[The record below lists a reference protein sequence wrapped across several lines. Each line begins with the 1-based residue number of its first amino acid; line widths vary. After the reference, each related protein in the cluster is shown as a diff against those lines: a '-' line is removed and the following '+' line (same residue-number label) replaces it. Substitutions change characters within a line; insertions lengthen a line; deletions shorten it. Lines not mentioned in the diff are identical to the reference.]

1 MDNNNK
7 FFTDKF
13 LNKAL
18 KVLGVV
24 ILFLGA
30 LFMAG
35 QFSDILLKLWNAI
48 SSALVPFALAWLI
61 SLVVYPAVKMFE
73 RRGVG
78 PRWLS
83 VTIVY
88 LIIAV
93 ILYFSFYFLIPAIG
107 DQVREFFATDYP
119 ELVTYFQSDF
129 RDEFILGTDIFDQI
143 SAFLDDSSIIE
154 NTVSGFVDGITSN
167 LGSGLVGL
175 ITIVMILP
183 ILLIYYL
190 LDYELINDSLRSIIP
205 TRHAKD
211 ASDLGNRMNQTVG
224 AYIRGQLLLMIAI
237 GLAATVAYRFAQLPY
252 FFVFGLIVGLTNIIP
267 YFGAII
273 ALVPVLIYTII
284 AKDAPNP
291 FIILAINIGL
301 QFLEG
306 NFFQPVIMGKQLEMH
321 PLIIIGSILFF
332 GSLFGTLGVV
342 FAAPLAATIRV
353 LINFYNEKRTQQR
366 EKELAQQKA

>member
-7 FFTDKF
+7 FLTDNF

-18 KVLGVV
+18 KVLGV
-24 ILFLGA
+24 ILLA
-30 LFMAG
+30 LAVFFMASL
-35 QFSDILLKLWNAI
+35 FSDLFGKIWGAI
-48 SSALVPFALAWLI
+48 RSVLVPFALAWLI
-61 SLVVYPAVKMFE
+61 SLVVYPLIKVFE

-93 ILYFSFYFLIPAIG
+93 ILYLVVIYGAPYLTGQI
-107 DQVREFFATDYP
+107 RTFFEVDYP
-119 ELVTYFQSDF
+119 NLVTYFQNDF
-129 RDEFILGTDIFDQI
+129 RDEFILGSDIYDSI
-143 SAFLDDSSIIE
+143 VAFLNESTIIE
-154 NTVSGFVDGITSN
+154 DTVSGIVDGFTSTI
-167 LGSGLVGL
+167 GSTLVGMV
-175 ITIVMILP
+175 TIVMILP

-190 LDYELINDSLRSIIP
+190 LDYEVINDNVRSLIP
-205 TRHAKD
+205 SKHAKD
-211 ASDLGNRMNQTVG
+211 ASDLGNRLNKTVG
-224 AYIRGQLLLMIAI
+224 AYIRGQLGLMFAI
-237 GLAATVAYRFAQLPY
+237 GLAATIAYRFAGLEY
-252 FFVFGLIVGLTNIIP
+252 FFVFGLIVGITNIIP

-284 AKDAPNP
+284 TNDVNP
-291 FIILAINIGL
+291 FLILAINIGL

-306 NFFQPVIMGKQLEMH
+306 NVFQPIIMGKQLEMH
-321 PLIIIGSILFF
+321 PLIIIGSIMFF

-353 LINFYNEKRTQQR
+353 LINFYQEKRTLQK
-366 EKELAQQKA
+366 EKAALKT

>member
-1 MDNNNK
+1 MDNNNR

-18 KVLGVV
+18 RVLGVV
-24 ILFLGA
+24 LLFLA
-30 LFMAG
+30 VLFMAG
-35 QFSDILLKLWNAI
+35 QFSELLGRIWGAI
-48 SSALVPFALAWLI
+48 SSALIPFILAWLI
-61 SLVVYPAVKMFE
+61 SLVVYPAVRMFE

-88 LIIAV
+88 LFIAV
-93 ILYFSFYFLIPAIG
+93 ILYFSFYYLTPAIG
-107 DQVREFFATDYP
+107 NQIRTFFEVDYP
-119 ELVTYFQSDF
+119 NLVNYFENDF
-129 RDEFILGTDIFDQI
+129 RDEFILGTDIYDQAL
-143 SAFLDDSSIIE
+143 AFLNDSTIIQDTISNVVDGLTTGIGGSII
-154 NTVSGFVDGITSN
+154 GI
-167 LGSGLVGL
+167 

-190 LDYELINDSLRSIIP
+190 LDYELINDNLRSIVP
-205 TRHAKD
+205 SKHAKD
-211 ASDLGNRMNQTVG
+211 ASDLGNRLNQTVG
-224 AYIRGQLLLMIAI
+224 AYIRGQLGLMIAI

-252 FFVFGLIVGLTNIIP
+252 FFIFGLIVGLTNIIP

-273 ALVPVLIYTII
+273 ALVPVLIYAII
-284 AKDAPNP
+284 TKEVNP

-306 NFFQPVIMGKQLEMH
+306 NVFQPLIMGRQLEMH

-342 FAAPLAATIRV
+342 FAAPLAATLRV
-353 LINFYNEKRTQQR
+353 LFNFYKEKRAQQK
-366 EKELAQQKA
+366 EKELANSSS